1 MLGRWKAAVISPF
14 LYSQKI
20 FIRCFGWFSVEKN
33 GKVIVI
39 RNKKLRELIAL
50 LLTSNGYFRS
60 KRQLAADLWPDASG
74 NRAMECMYKVLSDM
88 KRLREVIELPVAI
101 RREEIML
108 QLEPEQSD
116 IGMFELLLSDI
127 NNRDNI
133 REAFYLYRGGFL
145 EKEYYEWTATLQS
158 YYEIKYLEIAEILS
172 RHE

>member
-1 MLGRWKAAVISPF
+1 M
-14 LYSQKI
+14 
-20 FIRCFGWFSVEKN
+20 EKN

-88 KRLREVIELPVAI
+88 KRLREVIELPVVI
-101 RREEIML
+101 RREELML

-172 RHE
+172 RHK